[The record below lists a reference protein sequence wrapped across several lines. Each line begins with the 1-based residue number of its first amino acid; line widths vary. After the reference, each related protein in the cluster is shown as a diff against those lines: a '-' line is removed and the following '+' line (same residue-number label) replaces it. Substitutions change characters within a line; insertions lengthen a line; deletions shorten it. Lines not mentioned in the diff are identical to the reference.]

1 MVPTR
6 NDILTVPARSF
17 ASLMELYENN
27 YIFIRRLVP
36 ELDDLAVQSVSHVEG
51 AVDLRLTV
59 LERCPYTTT
68 VALTHIFDAQDATS
82 PDLDVRIYHDARTAE
97 VLPNASFKQFGLWE
111 GRAQPDPRSL
121 AWRWEVNR
129 FLYRWL
135 RYCLSEGHK
144 FVPLSSRVRK
154 AG

>member
-6 NDILTVPARSF
+6 NDILAVPARSF
-17 ASLMELYENN
+17 ANLMELYENN

-36 ELDDLAVQSVSHVEG
+36 DLDRLPVQSVSQVAG
-51 AVDLRLTV
+51 AVDLQLTV
-59 LERCPYTTT
+59 IERCPYTTT
-68 VALTHIFDAQDATS
+68 LALTHVFDAGAETS
-82 PDLDVRIYHDARTAE
+82 PDIEIRIYHDARTAE
-97 VLPNASFKQFGLWE
+97 VLPSSSLKTFGVWE
-111 GRAQPDPRSL
+111 GGERPDPRSL

-135 RYCLSEGHK
+135 RYCLGEGHR
-144 FVPLSSRVRK
+144 FPVAVRRA